1 METNGPRR
9 RDGEGGR
16 CALVCFVC
24 GRAFRCLPAG
34 AGAWQ
39 TGPAMNSSI
48 CRTLSTICFQAGI
61 FSILLSIWIWWI
73 HNGDGPDEQ
82 AHAERFGI
90 FVGLWAPTLL
100 ILSNRFDR
108 YADKAKELPG
118 MKVEEESEPS

>member
-1 METNGPRR
+1 MRVIW
-9 RDGEGGR
+9 
-16 CALVCFVC
+16 CAKVVPHLLEAVDTWH
-24 GRAFRCLPAG
+24 AAI
-34 AGAWQ
+34 
-39 TGPAMNSSI
+39 MNSSV

-73 HNGDGPDEQ
+73 QNGDTPDEQ

-108 YADKAKELPG
+108 YADNAKELPG
-118 MKVEEESEPS
+118 MKVEEESEPT